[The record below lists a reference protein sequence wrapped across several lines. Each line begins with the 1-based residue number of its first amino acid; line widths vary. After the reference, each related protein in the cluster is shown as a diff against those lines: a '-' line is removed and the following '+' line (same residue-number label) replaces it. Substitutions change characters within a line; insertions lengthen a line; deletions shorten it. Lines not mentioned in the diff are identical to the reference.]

1 MVRAERPPLL
11 GSNGSKRRPTE
22 WWPRRRPLG
31 RAHPRRSP
39 RPRRAG
45 GARAVGASQGPPAR
59 SPSGPRSPRVRRPSS
74 GPPRS
79 PSRPASSVW
88 RPTSPTSPTSPPGP
102 PDPRHPRSGHLAHRY
117 TREFQLRNPGEE
129 RDVYSSS
136 VGPVAHGWAIRCP
149 LTSVTPFGGAWGAG
163 RRFGGA
169 GPRRR
174 DRGLRGNETGPGGLR
189 RGPGGEIVACEAT
202 GRSSR
207 VGPATPSAVRT
218 HTPGDAP

>member
-11 GSNGSKRRPTE
+11 GPNGSKRRPTE

-88 RPTSPTSPTSPPGP
+88 HPTSPPSP

-136 VGPVAHGWAIRCP
+136 VGPVAHGWAIRHP
-149 LTSVTPFGGAWGAG
+149 DRRGLGGGAAV
-163 RRFGGA
+163 RRGGPPA
-169 GPRRR
+169 ARSWPARQRNR
-174 DRGLRGNETGPGGLR
+174 PWRAPA
-189 RGPGGEIVACEAT
+189 GPGGEIVACEAT